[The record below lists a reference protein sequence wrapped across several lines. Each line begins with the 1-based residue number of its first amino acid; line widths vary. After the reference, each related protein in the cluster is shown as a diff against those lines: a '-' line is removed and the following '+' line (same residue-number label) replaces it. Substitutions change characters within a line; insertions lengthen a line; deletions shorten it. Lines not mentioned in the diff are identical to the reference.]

1 MTIYAAQDSLT
12 DSTSSQNVHNYVI
25 IGVCSA
31 FVSQTYTGELS
42 IQNYEGVSGFQD
54 NDSEEPI
61 GIDHVPV
68 QPVIVELQRLL
79 ESRGVSTLPS
89 FSFSFPNASGCTSSV
104 RTFKGNSLCCIDT
117 VIILCSR
124 FTC

>member
-1 MTIYAAQDSLT
+1 MILLVY
-12 DSTSSQNVHNYVI
+12 I
-25 IGVCSA
+25 CSA
-31 FVSQTYTGELS
+31 FVLQIYTPGELS

-61 GIDHVPV
+61 GTDHIPV
-68 QPVIVELQRLL
+68 QPVITELQRLL

-89 FSFSFPNASGCTSSV
+89 FSFSFPNASGCTSNAK
-104 RTFKGNSLCCIDT
+104 TFKGNSLCYTDMVTIW
-117 VIILCSR
+117 CSR